1 MLLCLLA
8 TAQAATPTRTTP
20 AAAKPQLLPAE
31 AWDRIRTGR
40 VHVERDFI
48 DATLAQR
55 LRADATLLQ
64 ERGLF
69 RPDGLSRLGEARER
83 QGFNRGDRQT
93 YAGGWEAS
101 VGDSA
106 ARRLLA
112 AKLAALR
119 REASVALRRP
129 SMGRAG
135 AVADERSYNWY
146 EPGASLR
153 RHGDEFHEETKGPR
167 GWLLP
172 TRRSLTWLLYLN
184 KEWRADEG
192 GALRAYERARPCDH
206 AVGATDDGDVQVGWV
221 GEDREVPV
229 FLGEDEHGER
239 VLYDATGRVRGG
251 CAAGVAA
258 PPLATIA
265 DAGVRLIRGSLDPNE
280 PPPSGEAVQ
289 DIQPV
294 AGTLLLFDS
303 VAVPH
308 EVLAVTAER
317 PRVACTGWFHE
328 LLPAP

>member
-8 TAQAATPTRTTP
+8 ATAQAVTRTTT
-20 AAAKPQLLPAE
+20 AKQLLPIA
-31 AWDRIRTGR
+31 AWDRISTGR

-48 DATLAQR
+48 DADLAQR
-55 LRADATLLQ
+55 LRADAAALQ

-69 RPDGLSRLGEARER
+69 RPDGLSRLGEAKEK
-83 QGFNRGDRQT
+83 QGFTRGDRQT

-101 VGDSA
+101 EGDAA
-106 ARRLLA
+106 ARKELA
-112 AKLAALR
+112 AKLADLR
-119 REASVALRRP
+119 REASRVLQRP
-129 SMGRAG
+129 SMGREG

-153 RHGDEFHEETKGPR
+153 RHGDEFHEEAKGPR

-184 KEWRADEG
+184 RDWQGDEG
-192 GALRAYERARPCDH
+192 GALRAYQRARPCDH
-206 AVGATDDGDVQVGWV
+206 AVGATPDGDVQVGWV
-221 GEDREVPV
+221 GEDRELPV
-229 FLGEDEHGER
+229 FLGEDEMGER

-251 CAAGVAA
+251 CAPGVT
-258 PPLATIA
+258 PPLASIA
-265 DAGVRLIRGSLDPNE
+265 DAGVRLIRGSLDR
-280 PPPSGEAVQ
+280 GEALPPGEAAL
-289 DIQPV
+289 DISPV

-308 EVLAVTAER
+308 EVLAVTAAR

>member
-69 RPDGLSRLGEARER
+69 RLDGLSRLGEAKER

-101 VGDSA
+101 EGDSA

-112 AKLAALR
+112 GKLAALR
-119 REASVALRRP
+119 REAALALRRP

-229 FLGEDEHGER
+229 FLGEDQHGER
-239 VLYDATGRVRGG
+239 VLYDSTGRVRGG
-251 CAAGVAA
+251 CAAGVA
-258 PPLATIA
+258 PPLASIA
-265 DAGVRLIRGSLDPNE
+265 DSGVRLIRGSLDRNE
-280 PPPSGEAVQ
+280 PPPPGEAIRE
-289 DIQPV
+289 IQPV

>member
-69 RPDGLSRLGEARER
+69 RPDGLSRLGEAKER

-101 VGDSA
+101 EGDSA

-112 AKLAALR
+112 GKLAALR
-119 REASVALRRP
+119 REAALALRRP

-229 FLGEDEHGER
+229 FLGEDQHGER
-239 VLYDATGRVRGG
+239 VLYDSTGRVRGG
-251 CAAGVAA
+251 CAAGVA
-258 PPLATIA
+258 PPLASIA
-265 DAGVRLIRGSLDPNE
+265 DAGVRLIRGSLDRNE
-280 PPPSGEAVQ
+280 APPAGEAIQ
-289 DIQPV
+289 DIRPV

-303 VAVPH
+303 IAVPH

>member
-1 MLLCLLA
+1 M
-8 TAQAATPTRTTP
+8 
-20 AAAKPQLLPAE
+20 AKPQLLPAE

-101 VGDSA
+101 DGDSA

-119 REASVALRRP
+119 REAALTLRRP

-153 RHGDEFHEETKGPR
+153 RHGDEFHEETKGPK

-221 GEDREVPV
+221 GEDRELPV
-229 FLGEDEHGER
+229 YLGEDDVGER
-239 VLYDATGRVRGG
+239 VLYDATGHVRGG

-265 DAGVRLIRGSLDPNE
+265 DPGVRLIRGSLDR
-280 PPPSGEAVQ
+280 GEAPPAGEAIR
-289 DIQPV
+289 DIRPV

>member
-8 TAQAATPTRTTP
+8 TAQAATPMRTTP

-69 RPDGLSRLGEARER
+69 RPDGLSRLGEAKER

-101 VGDSA
+101 EGDSA

-112 AKLAALR
+112 GKLAALR
-119 REASVALRRP
+119 REAALALRRP

-221 GEDREVPV
+221 GEEREVPV

-251 CAAGVAA
+251 CAAGVA
-258 PPLATIA
+258 PPLASIA
-265 DAGVRLIRGSLDPNE
+265 DAGVRLIRGSLDRNE
-280 PPPSGEAVQ
+280 AAPPGEVARE
-289 DIQPV
+289 IRPV

>member
-1 MLLCLLA
+1 MSRRVPDSLIDL
-8 TAQAATPTRTTP
+8 
-20 AAAKPQLLPAE
+20 
-31 AWDRIRTGR
+31 RTG
-40 VHVERDFI
+40 
-48 DATLAQR
+48 
-55 LRADATLLQ
+55 
-64 ERGLF
+64 
-69 RPDGLSRLGEARER
+69 
-83 QGFNRGDRQT
+83 
-93 YAGGWEAS
+93 
-101 VGDSA
+101 
-106 ARRLLA
+106 
-112 AKLAALR
+112 
-119 REASVALRRP
+119 
-129 SMGRAG
+129 
-135 AVADERSYNWY
+135 YNWY

-153 RHGDEFHEETKGPR
+153 RHGDEFHEETKGPK

-221 GEDREVPV
+221 GEEREVPV

-265 DAGVRLIRGSLDPNE
+265 DAGVRLIRGSLDR
-280 PPPSGEAVQ
+280 GEAPPAGEALR
-289 DIQPV
+289 DIRPV

-328 LLPAP
+328 LLPSP

>member
-1 MLLCLLA
+1 
-8 TAQAATPTRTTP
+8 
-20 AAAKPQLLPAE
+20 
-31 AWDRIRTGR
+31 
-40 VHVERDFI
+40 
-48 DATLAQR
+48 
-55 LRADATLLQ
+55 
-64 ERGLF
+64 
-69 RPDGLSRLGEARER
+69 
-83 QGFNRGDRQT
+83 
-93 YAGGWEAS
+93 
-101 VGDSA
+101 
-106 ARRLLA
+106 
-112 AKLAALR
+112 
-119 REASVALRRP
+119 
-129 SMGRAG
+129 MGRAG

-184 KEWRADEG
+184 RDWRADEG

-229 FLGEDEHGER
+229 FLGEDPHGER

-258 PPLATIA
+258 PPLASIS
-265 DAGVRLIRGSLDPNE
+265 DPGVRLIRGSLDR
-280 PPPSGEAVQ
+280 GEAPPAGEAIR
-289 DIQPV
+289 DIRPV